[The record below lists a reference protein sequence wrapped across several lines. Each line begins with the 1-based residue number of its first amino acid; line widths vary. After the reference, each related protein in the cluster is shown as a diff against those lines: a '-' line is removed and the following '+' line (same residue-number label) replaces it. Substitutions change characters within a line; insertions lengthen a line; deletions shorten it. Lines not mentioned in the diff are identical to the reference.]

1 MNCNCGTAKLLEVKK
16 PGPNQGRQFYACAK
30 PQGEQCDFFCWEG
43 ETPRGTQKRAGTPKT
58 ENGAQSQA
66 LTSLILSVNKLLEG
80 QLEIKQLLA
89 SIGARKEVVPSPSDT
104 KLPF

>member
-1 MNCNCGTAKLLEVKK
+1 MNCNCGEAKLLEVKK
-16 PGPNQGRQFYACAK
+16 PGANQGRKFYACAK
-30 PQGEQCDFFCWEG
+30 PQGSQCDFFCWEG
-43 ETPRGTQKRAGTPKT
+43 ETPRTLKARVPKT

-89 SIGARKEVVPSPSDT
+89 SIGARKEVVPSPSD
-104 KLPF
+104 KQLPF